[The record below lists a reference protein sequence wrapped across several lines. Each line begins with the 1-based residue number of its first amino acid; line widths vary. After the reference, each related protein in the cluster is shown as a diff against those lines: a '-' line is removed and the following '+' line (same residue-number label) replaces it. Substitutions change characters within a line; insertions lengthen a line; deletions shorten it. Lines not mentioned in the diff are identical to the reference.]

1 MMIDLSDKLKEIA
14 SVIAKK
20 YNQDLVDVEL
30 ASNNRGKVIR
40 ILIGSVKGPTIK
52 EITAVNREFMAI
64 AEEEGKKLIP
74 FEFQLEVSSP
84 GLERPLKTINDFKRN
99 ISRAIK
105 VIFEIDNNNNDDNI
119 ENNSELA
126 KTNTI
131 TGDII
136 EVNEENKTVKISSTV
151 KIKKD
156 KKSKK
161 VDVTTEYII
170 ALDKIK
176 KAKLEIKF

>member
-1 MMIDLSDKLKEIA
+1 MIDLSDKLKEIA

-20 YNQDLVDVEL
+20 YDQDLVDVEL

-64 AEEEGKKLIP
+64 AEEEGEKLIP

-99 ISRAIK
+99 VTRAIK
-105 VIFEIDNNNNDDNI
+105 IIFEIVDNNDDG

-136 EVNEENKTVKISSTV
+136 EVDEKNKTVKISSTV

>member
-20 YNQDLVDVEL
+20 YGQDLVDVEL
-30 ASNNRGKVIR
+30 ASNNRGKVIK

-99 ISRAIK
+99 ITRAIK
-105 VIFEIDNNNNDDNI
+105 VIFEIVNNNDDDN
-119 ENNSELA
+119 ENHSKLA

-131 TGDII
+131 TGEII
-136 EVNEENKTVKISSTV
+136 EVDEENKTVKISSTV